1 MTTRRSFFQ
10 GAFVLIAASLVTR
23 ILGFIYRI
31 FLTRLIGAQG
41 MGLFQLVFPLLSLV
55 LTFVTA
61 GLPVAI
67 SKLVAEALVQR
78 DRVRVQRI
86 LRVSSVVILSM
97 ALLFTILMWVFRHF
111 IRTHWLTDVR
121 AYPAYVAMIP
131 VVSIIAVSSIYRG
144 YFQGLQDMS
153 PLAWASILETIVR
166 IGSIW
171 VLAAYFVR
179 YSLPYAAAAAMMGM
193 VLGEFSGL
201 LFLIISY
208 RRRGRLSVIL
218 ADAPNRSLETN
229 RQTLRAVVDIAAPVT
244 LSRLIGS
251 VIYAIEPVLVTRS
264 LLTSGI
270 TTQAAT
276 SLYGKFSGMAIP
288 LLVFPT
294 VFTGSLAVN
303 LVPSVSEAMAG
314 SERRQV
320 SVRLA
325 QSWRA
330 TAIVGFPTSVVL
342 TLYAGPLSRIIF
354 HEPSVGPILA
364 VMAPAGFLLYLQ
376 GPLAGILQGLNRA
389 GAAMRNSII
398 GGIVRLGLYYLL
410 ASRPSLGI
418 LGVAWAVTLSIC
430 LTAILHFASVYRSV
444 GFPIHAPD
452 TAKIA
457 LAALISLVVMDLFS
471 PHPSSLTAGQLLA
484 GVTGGFLVYFVL
496 LCSFRVVTSQT
507 MLRIPR
513 VGPLLAQ
520 VVAAMPFGR

>member
-1 MTTRRSFFQ
+1 MTTRHSFLH

-23 ILGFIYRI
+23 VLGFIYRI
-31 FLTRLIGAQG
+31 FLTRLIGAAG

-86 LRVSSVVILSM
+86 LKVSSFVILSM
-97 ALLFTILMWVFRHF
+97 AILFTILMWLFRGF

-131 VVSIIAVSSIYRG
+131 VVSVIAVSSIYRG
-144 YFQGLQDMS
+144 YFQGLQDMA
-153 PLAWASILETIVR
+153 PLAWASILETVVR

-171 VLAAYFVR
+171 FLAAYFVR
-179 YSLPYAAAAAMMGM
+179 YSLPYAAAAAMVGM
-193 VLGEFSGL
+193 VFGELAGL
-201 LFLIISY
+201 VFLMISY
-208 RRRGRLSVIL
+208 RRRGRLSVVL
-218 ADAPNRSLETN
+218 ADAPNRSLETT
-229 RQTLRAVVDIAAPVT
+229 RQTLKALLGIAAPVT

-251 VIYAIEPVLVTRS
+251 VIYAIEPVLVTRA
-264 LLTSGI
+264 LLMAGVL
-270 TTQAAT
+270 TQNTT

-314 SERRQV
+314 SERHRV
-320 SVRLA
+320 RVRLA

-342 TLYAGPLSRIIF
+342 TLFAEPLCRIIF
-354 HEPSVGPILA
+354 HEPSVGSILA

-410 ASRPSLGI
+410 ASQPDLGI

-430 LTAILHFASVYRSV
+430 LTTVLHFISVYRAV
-444 GFPIHAPD
+444 GFAVHAPD

-457 LAALISLVVMDLFS
+457 LAALISLVVMDLLS
-471 PHPSSLTAGQLLA
+471 PHPTLLTVGPLLA
-484 GVTGGFLVYFVL
+484 AIVGGFLVYFTL
-496 LCSFRVVTSQT
+496 LCSFQVITSKTMARV
-507 MLRIPR
+507 PK
-513 VGPLLAQ
+513 VGTLLAQ
-520 VVAAMPFGR
+520 VVAAIPFAR